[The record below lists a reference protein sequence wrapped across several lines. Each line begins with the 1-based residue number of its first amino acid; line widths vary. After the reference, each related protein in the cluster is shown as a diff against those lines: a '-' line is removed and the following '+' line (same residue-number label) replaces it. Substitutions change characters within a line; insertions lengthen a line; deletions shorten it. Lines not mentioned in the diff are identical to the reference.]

1 MPIHDTLHR
10 RTLLQ
15 GGAALLAGLASPAAV
30 YAQTQAQTTPAV
42 VKLIVGFPPGGS
54 GDLFARI
61 MAEKLH
67 TELGMPVVVENRAGG
82 GGLTAVAAFQ
92 RAPADGYTLRMHTG
106 STAISA
112 PISRKV
118 PPYNPV
124 DDFAWVAL
132 LSNAPFLFAVHAGLP
147 VTDLKSLV
155 AYAKAQGGK
164 LSYGH
169 AGLGTTV
176 HMAAELFKDRAGI
189 AVTDIPY
196 AGSGPA
202 LTDTIGGNVAFI
214 VETYGTLIQH
224 HKAGRVRIIGALAES
239 RLPELPEVG
248 TAREIGLDVVA
259 GTCNLIAA
267 PLGTPPERQA
277 VIAAAVAR
285 VTARPEMQQ
294 QLAAL
299 GIHPVLNSNPQLA
312 KAFVAQEVARWTPLV
327 KKLGIAL

>member
-1 MPIHDTLHR
+1 MQNHHPKFAR
-10 RTLLQ
+10 RSLL
-15 GGAALLAGLASPAAV
+15 GAAVAAIAGAGWTPGASAQAA
-30 YAQTQAQTTPAV
+30 TS

-61 MAEKLH
+61 MAERLQQELH
-67 TELGMPVVVENRAGG
+67 MPVLVDNRAGG
-82 GGLTAVAAFQ
+82 GGLIAVAAFQ
-92 RAPADGYTLRMHTG
+92 RAPADGYTLMMHTG
-106 STAISA
+106 STAVSA

-124 DDFAWVAL
+124 EDFAWIAH
-132 LSNAPFLFAVHAGLP
+132 LSEAPFLIAVNPALP

-176 HMAAELFKDRAGI
+176 HLAAELFKERAGI

-214 VETYGTLIQH
+214 VETFGTLMPH
-224 HKAGRVRIIGALAES
+224 HKAGKLRIVGALAET
-239 RLPELPEVG
+239 RLADMPEIG
-248 TAREIGLDVVA
+248 TARELGLDVVA
-259 GTCNLIAA
+259 GTSNLIAA

-277 VIAAAVAR
+277 VLARAVAAAMAHPEMRSKLGTLGIQGVFNSTPQDARAYVAR
-285 VTARPEMQQ
+285 
-294 QLAAL
+294 
-299 GIHPVLNSNPQLA
+299 
-312 KAFVAQEVARWTPLV
+312 EVARWTPLV

>member
-1 MPIHDTLHR
+1 MPTHDSLHR
-10 RTLLQ
+10 RRLLQ
-15 GGAALLAGLASPAAV
+15 SSAALIASLAAPSALR
-30 YAQTQAQTTPAV
+30 AQTAPST

-61 MAEKLH
+61 MAEKLQA
-67 TELGMPVVVENRAGG
+67 ELAMPVVVENRAGA

-92 RAPADGYTLRMHTG
+92 RAPADGYTLMMHTG

-118 PPYNPV
+118 APYNPV

-132 LSNAPFLFAVHAGLP
+132 LSNAPFLIAVNAALP
-147 VTDLKSLV
+147 ITDLKGLV

-176 HMAAELFKDRAGI
+176 HLAAELFKDRAHI
-189 AVTDIPY
+189 TVTDIPY

-214 VETYGTLIQH
+214 VETYGTLIPH
-224 HKAGRVRIIGALAES
+224 HKSGRLRIVGALAEA
-239 RLPELPEVG
+239 RLPEMPEIG

-267 PLGTPPERQA
+267 PLGTPPERLA
-277 VIAAAVAR
+277 LVAAAVAR

-294 QLAAL
+294 QLSAL
-299 GIHPVLNSNPQLA
+299 GIQLVQGGNPQEA
-312 KAFVAQEVARWTPLV
+312 KAFVAREVARWTPLV